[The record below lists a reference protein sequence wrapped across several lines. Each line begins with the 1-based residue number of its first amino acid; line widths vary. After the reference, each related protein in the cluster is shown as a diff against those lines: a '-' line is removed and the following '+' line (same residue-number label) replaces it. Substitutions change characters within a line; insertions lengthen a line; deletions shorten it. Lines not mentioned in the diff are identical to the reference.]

1 MIRYILIGS
10 LLFLIQYGLLGQ
22 VSFHI
27 HSGTHL
33 VVEGQP
39 SIVLQGASWSNDGIF
54 TADSS
59 RVIFRGAQ
67 TDSISG
73 LATTPFYQIMLDKAA
88 DSLRLTQSIEVNDSL
103 FFVTGTLALEGN
115 DLTLGTDEGVLIG
128 ESETSRITGVNG
140 GEVVKVAILNAPSG
154 ENPGNLGMTIT
165 SAAIPGPTVIR
176 RGHVPVNLPG
186 GESIER
192 YYDITPAVNAGLNA
206 TVVFSYFDAEL
217 NGQTETNLES
227 WHQTGTNWI
236 NREPDATDDLANTVE
251 VALDTLGMATLAEGG
266 LKVQPVVFLQGAFSG
281 TQMTDGLRSAGV
293 IPTTEPYSALGFAQ
307 QGGGGETIEAS
318 VLATT
323 GNDAIVDW
331 LFLELRSAADSSV
344 IVRTQSALL
353 QADGD
358 VVGLDGISAVTFAGV
373 PSDDYFL
380 TVKHRNHLGVR
391 TPSPITLSRIA
402 TSYDFSSSLNQ
413 AWDNPGI
420 INDAMVDVSG
430 TGIYGFFTGDVT
442 GDQFINATDFQATS
456 NLVTPNQS
464 AVYQVGDINLDANL
478 NATDF
483 QTSNNV
489 STPNKIGHVHP

>member
-1 MIRYILIGS
+1 MKPLFTAIACLLSLSANGQLHIG
-10 LLFLIQYGLLGQ
+10 
-22 VSFHI
+22 
-27 HSGTHL
+27 SGTHL
-33 VVEGQP
+33 VVQGQP
-39 SIVLQGASWSNDGIF
+39 GIVLHNTSWDNDGTF
-54 TADSS
+54 SADSS
-59 RVIFRGAQ
+59 RVVFRGAQ
-67 TDSISG
+67 TDSVSG
-73 LATTPFYQIMLDKAA
+73 TSETLFFQLSVEKAS
-88 DSLRLTQSIEVNDSL
+88 DSLRLAQAIQVEDSL
-103 FFVTGTLALEGN
+103 FFVSGTLALEGRN
-115 DLTLGTDEGVLIG
+115 LTLGTDHGVLVG
-128 ESETSRITGVNG
+128 ESETSRITGANG
-140 GEVVKVAILNAPSG
+140 GEVVKVAILNAPSS

-176 RGHVPVNLPG
+176 RGHQLKSLPNG
-186 GESIER
+186 TSIQR
-192 YYDITPAVNAGLNA
+192 YYDISPATNTGLNA
-206 TVVFSYFDAEL
+206 TIVFSYFDAEL

-236 NREPDATDDLANTVE
+236 NREPDATYDLANTVE
-251 VALDTLGMATLAEGG
+251 VTLDTLGMATLAEGA

-293 IPTTEPYSALGFAQ
+293 IPTTEPYSALGFPQ

-373 PSDDYFL
+373 PIDDYFL

-413 AWDNPGI
+413 AWDKPGI

-430 TGIYGFFTGDVT
+430 TGIYGLFTGDVT